1 MLFSRSDVPGRGRAR
16 WGLCGLCA
24 CLALAV
30 TAPSLGAG
38 LGQSKPGAEVR
49 VAAAPLAAG
58 WSKPD
63 GIDFAAADSAALH
76 ERFAS
81 IGYSL
86 DGIRGG
92 IAGVPRL
99 YLTSLPA
106 DLGAVGSIAKRK
118 RLFLQAILPLVL
130 EANEAILADRRRL
143 LELLRRLEKGERV
156 GYAEAA
162 WLRVLATDYG
172 LEANDSRALRRR
184 VDAVPPALAL
194 AQAAAESGWGT
205 SRFAHK
211 GNAVFGQRTWSRGN
225 GLVPRRRDEDKRH
238 EVKSFGGLR
247 ASVAAYMMNLNRHP
261 AYRAFRDQR
270 ARMRDRDGR
279 LDSSALAGSL
289 IRYAEIGRDYIETL
303 RVIMRVNR
311 LQQLDG
317 AFLER
322 PTAAAPDA

>member
-1 MLFSRSDVPGRGRAR
+1 MLFSRSDVPGSGRVR
-16 WGLCGLCA
+16 WGLCGLCV
-24 CLALAV
+24 CLAL
-30 TAPSLGAG
+30 TAAGPSLGAG

-49 VAAAPLAAG
+49 LAGTLLSVG

-63 GIDFAAADSAALH
+63 GIDFAAANSAALH
-76 ERFAS
+76 ARFAA

-86 DGIRGG
+86 DGVRGG
-92 IAGVPRL
+92 TVGVPRL
-99 YLTSLPA
+99 YLSSLPS
-106 DLGAVGSIAKRK
+106 DLGALQSIAKRK
-118 RLFLQAILPLVL
+118 RLFIQAILPLVL
-130 EANEAILADRRRL
+130 EANETILADRRHL
-143 LELLRRLEKGERV
+143 LELLRRREKGERV
-156 GYAEAA
+156 SYAEAA
-162 WLRVLATDYG
+162 WLRLLATDYG
-172 LEANDSRALRRR
+172 LEAGDSRALRRR

-211 GNAVFGQRTWSRGN
+211 GNAVFGQRTWVRGN

-238 EVKSFGGLR
+238 EVRKFGGLR

-303 RVIMRVNR
+303 RIIMRVNR
-311 LQQLDG
+311 LHQLDR
-317 AFLER
+317 AVLER
-322 PTAAAPDA
+322 PRAAAPDA